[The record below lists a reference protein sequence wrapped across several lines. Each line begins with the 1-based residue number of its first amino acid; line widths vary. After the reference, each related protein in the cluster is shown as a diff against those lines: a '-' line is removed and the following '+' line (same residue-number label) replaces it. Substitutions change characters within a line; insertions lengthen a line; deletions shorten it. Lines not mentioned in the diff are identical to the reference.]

1 MSKSGRS
8 ISVRAGRLE
17 FIKINTAKFDLR
29 DTYHH
34 ILTLTWPRFAALVLV
49 VYILINL
56 VFAVL
61 YLLGGRCIAELPP
74 GSFSE
79 AFFFSVET
87 LATVGYGHMYPDTF
101 YGHCLTTVEIVIGMF
116 GMAVITGV
124 IFIRFSRPTARI
136 LFSKSAVISP
146 FDGVPALMLRV
157 ANLRHQAMVEAYFNM
172 IMVR

>member
-34 ILTLTWPRFAALVLV
+34 ILTLTWPRFAAVVLV

-87 LATVGYGHMYPDTF
+87 LATVKMEHFLGGYVT
-101 YGHCLTTVEIVIGMF
+101 
-116 GMAVITGV
+116 TGV
-124 IFIRFSRPTARI
+124 TKALPEIWAPSQVIDKINRGERI
-136 LFSKSAVISP
+136 
-146 FDGVPALMLRV
+146 
-157 ANLRHQAMVEAYFNM
+157 
-172 IMVR
+172 

>member
-8 ISVRAGRLE
+8 ISVRAGRFE
-17 FIKINTAKFDLR
+17 FVKLNAPKFNFR
-29 DTYHH
+29 DSYHF
-34 ILTLTWPRFAALVLV
+34 ILTLTWPRFAALVLA

-56 VFAVL
+56 VFASL

-101 YGHCLTTVEIVIGMF
+101 YGHCVTTVEMGVRMF
-116 GMAVITGV
+116 GIAVITV
-124 IFIRFSRPTARI
+124 FMC
-136 LFSKSAVISP
+136 
-146 FDGVPALMLRV
+146 ALLS
-157 ANLRHQAMVEAYFNM
+157 LP
-172 IMVR
+172 